1 MPEPTVETGWFACE
15 GGSIIEMDLPL
26 PEAIAQRVEK
36 GAITQVANADGD
48 PLPADNI
55 PGAPINADTD
65 TAKDMAALYTP
76 PPPSASKAAWVG
88 YAVKHGGMTTD
99 AADALTKQDLV
110 DQFGRK

>member
-1 MPEPTVETGWFACE
+1 MPESPKETGWFACE

-48 PLPADNI
+48 PLPDETA
-55 PGAPINADTD
+55 PGAPLNDDTD
-65 TAKDMAALYTP
+65 TSKDMTALYTP

-88 YAVKHGGMTTD
+88 YAVKHGGMTGD
-99 AADALTKQDLV
+99 AAEACTKQDLV
-110 DQFGRK
+110 DRFGRS